1 MFYNSQNSKEPECPK
16 KLRITEYITVH
27 FETQTFFIQCHVV
40 CSVELGLKPSM
51 FSLSTDGSLPSEK
64 EGGGAH
70 SSWSSCA

>member
-64 EGGGAH
+64 EGGAH